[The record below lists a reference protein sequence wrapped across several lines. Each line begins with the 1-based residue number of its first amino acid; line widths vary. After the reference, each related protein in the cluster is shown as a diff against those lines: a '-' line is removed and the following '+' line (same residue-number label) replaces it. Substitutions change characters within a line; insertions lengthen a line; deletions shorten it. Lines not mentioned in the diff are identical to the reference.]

1 MTTNDPKLLQRVA
14 ETYFSNGTRAY
25 LIELNKRRVREPK
38 QENPD
43 GKE

>member
-1 MTTNDPKLLQRVA
+1 MTHDTRLLQRIA
-14 ETYFSNGTRAY
+14 EQYFQGGTRQY
-25 LIELNKRRVREPK
+25 LIELNKKRVREPK